1 MANKE
6 RPQAR
11 LFLAR
16 NHAYDRCAG
25 ADKDAGETDQL
36 QVEPAR
42 VGNLQIKLSAQ
53 RGSLGLSIA
62 GGKGSLPYKNHDE
75 GIFISRVIKEGA
87 SEKAGIHVGDRLVEV
102 NGLDMEGATHHEAV
116 SALRN
121 AGSCIRMTVLRDR
134 LPPRE
139 VPDPDGPRDEW
150 GSTGQQP
157 SNQAAKAAL
166 TESTE
171 GCLSKSIDV
180 VVCNG
185 IDTVSHLLENDNLSP
200 SFTLDFSHKVFPL
213 FVSQSEQAN
222 KTKEVLSKLT
232 KDSLQDGK
240 HTMGVSNLFSINQT
254 VRCK

>member
-25 ADKDAGETDQL
+25 ADKDAGETDQ
-36 QVEPAR
+36 
-42 VGNLQIKLSAQ
+42 LQIKLSAQ

-185 IDTVSHLLENDNLSP
+185 IDTIPRIILTHPSTSDEDVELLTQGPSTEQQHFDFDILDRCVYFDNAFYP
-200 SFTLDFSHKVFPL
+200 P
-213 FVSQSEQAN
+213 
-222 KTKEVLSKLT
+222 
-232 KDSLQDGK
+232 
-240 HTMGVSNLFSINQT
+240 
-254 VRCK
+254 